1 MGKRKRVT
9 QFEKSLA
16 LNTMTYDMY
25 VELLTQIAISQ
36 FEWLN
41 LPSTVDQRFLEMTLF
56 NDGQAVFFKDDV
68 MGYLGLQCLIK
79 GRLNVYRIPIDRQAY
94 AVNGYHRDLT
104 DKDSVIIYNNYM
116 HTNAVNLVSLYARK
130 LYDIDRTIDVNVRS
144 QKTPVALQCD
154 EKQRLSILN
163 AYKDFDGNQPV
174 LFIDKN
180 FDLKGVT
187 VLKTDAPFVSDKLYE
202 IKVKIWNEA
211 LTYLG
216 VVNVAE
222 QKKERMIV
230 DEVQRSLG
238 GTIASRFT
246 RLGMRQQACEEINKL
261 FGLNVSV
268 RWKDPF
274 MDESEVET
282 DE

>member
-274 MDESEVET
+274 MDESEVEA